1 MRVNPAEHRIDSE
14 KMYSPPLV
22 TIFTPTYDRAHTLHR
37 VFDSLRAQTLRSF
50 EWLVIDDGSTD
61 DTERIITNWACAAD
75 FPIRYIRQCHA
86 GKHFAHNRAL
96 KEARGQFF
104 ACLDSDDALPQ
115 DSLERLVTLWH
126 TIPMDE
132 RGKFYSVGGLCRD
145 QWDRIVGT
153 RFPTEPYDADL
164 REMIFV
170 HDVRGEKWILGLT
183 DIMRRYPFPEISKT
197 DFVPEGLVW
206 LDIAKTFKT
215 RWTNCAVRTYYVD
228 DPQTGGT
235 LSKRIRPSENA
246 AGRWCY
252 YVWFLNN
259 NIEYFSRSPMP
270 FLKAA
275 VMLPI
280 VGRLSKKPL
289 KETLTD
295 LGNIHAKLLVVAAVP
310 VSVTV
315 YIIDLLRS
323 LMGRGTPK
331 KSP

>member
-1 MRVNPAEHRIDSE
+1 MCGS
-14 KMYSPPLV
+14 PLV

-37 VFDSLRAQTLRSF
+37 VFDSLRVQTLRSF

-61 DTERIITNWACAAD
+61 DTERMTTDWACAAD

-86 GKHFAHNRAL
+86 GKHVAHNRAL

-115 DSLERLVTLWH
+115 DSLDRLVALWH
-126 TIPMDE
+126 TIPMQE
-132 RGKFYSVGGLCRD
+132 RSKFYSVGGLCHD
-145 QWDRIVGT
+145 QRGRIVGKP
-153 RFPTEPYDADL
+153 FPTEPYDADL

-170 HDVRGEKWILGLT
+170 HDVRGEKWILALT
-183 DIMRRYPFPEISKT
+183 DIMRRYPFPEISET

-215 RWTNCAVRTYYVD
+215 RWTNYAVRTYYVD
-228 DPQTGGT
+228 DPQTGGV
-235 LSKRIRPSENA
+235 LSKRMRPGDNA

-259 NIEYFSRSPMP
+259 NMEYFARSPMP
-270 FLKAA
+270 FVKAA

-289 KETLTD
+289 QQTLANVKS
-295 LGNIHAKLLVVAAVP
+295 LHVKLLVVVALP
-310 VSVTV
+310 VSATV
-315 YIIDLLRS
+315 YIIDVLRS
-323 LMGRGTPK
+323 LMSSGTPK
-331 KSP
+331 ESQ